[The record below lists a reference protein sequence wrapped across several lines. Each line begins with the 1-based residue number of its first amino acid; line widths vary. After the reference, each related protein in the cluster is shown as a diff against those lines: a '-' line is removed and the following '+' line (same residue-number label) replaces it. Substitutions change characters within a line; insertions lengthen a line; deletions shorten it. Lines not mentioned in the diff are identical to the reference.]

1 MTITKSVAVKARRIH
16 KKHPEVS
23 MGEAVKEVY
32 AEEKGKPHSHKP
44 HHMKKKE
51 EMPKKHKTE
60 KQAKAQEEFKKAVVY
75 AKKMI
80 KIGNHKTIGDGVKEY
95 FYQKKHKK

>member
-16 KKHPEVS
+16 KKNPEIS

-32 AEEKGKPHSHKP
+32 AEEKGGVHMHKA

-51 EMPKKHKTE
+51 EMPKKHKTD
-60 KQAKAQEEFKKAVVY
+60 KQAKAQAEFKHAVKY
-75 AKKMI
+75 AQEMI
-80 KIGNHKTIGDGVKEY
+80 KNGNHKTIADGVKEY
-95 FYQKKHKK
+95 FHKKAHKK